1 MNITPWAV
9 LFIGLAQIGQGHTQG
24 TMSGMANSMRSS
36 PLMAPAGQGQGP
48 HDIGK
53 GPATEDQIQSGSGQ
67 KRPDSMLGANP
78 GNSSGT
84 ADDGGAG
91 FSSDGGGTE
100 KARKPVDENSGNT
113 APMLC

>member
-1 MNITPWAV
+1 MNITSWAV
-9 LFIGLAQIGQGHTQG
+9 LFIGLAQIGQGYTQG

-53 GPATEDQIQSGSGQ
+53 GPATEDQTQSGNGH
-67 KRPDSMLGANP
+67 KRPDSMPGAHP

-84 ADDGGAG
+84 AGDGGAG
-91 FSSDGGGTE
+91 FRSERGGTK
-100 KARKPVDENSGNT
+100 KARKPVDENSGST
-113 APMLC
+113 APMLR